1 MTPFRVSAKA
11 IEDLKSIATY
21 TQKRWGRAQRNIY
34 LKQFDDTFHTL
45 ADSPELGASCDLV
58 KAGYLKFPQG
68 SHVIFYR
75 HCSNSEIEII
85 RILHER
91 MDVTLNLGNP

>member
-1 MTPFRVSAKA
+1 MTPFRLSAKA
-11 IEDLKSIATY
+11 REDLKNIAMY

-34 LKQFDDTFHTL
+34 LQQFDDTFHVL
-45 ADSPELGASCDLV
+45 ASSPELGTNCDFI
-58 KAGYLKFPQG
+58 KRGYLKFPQG

-75 HCSNSEIEII
+75 NGPDSTIEII

-91 MDVTLNLGNP
+91 MDVTLNFDNS